1 MGTTGV
7 DGNFCPLSATFRTK
21 PLHTVTSSDGTQLA
35 RASGYNEPMPG
46 KDPMKPTGPGVKL
59 TYDDFLLFPDDGQ
72 RHELIDGEHY
82 VTPSPVLRH
91 QRILGNLYW
100 LIRSFLEQHP
110 IGEIFCSPLDVVFSQ
125 FDIVEPDL
133 LYVSR
138 ERAAQILTRQHVRGA
153 PELVIEIGSPATRQR
168 DETIKRRLYERSD
181 VLEYW
186 VVDPELD
193 VMCIYRWAGET
204 FARPVEL
211 SSESGDV
218 LMSTLLPGLELLLQA
233 VFKE

>member
-1 MGTTGV
+1 
-7 DGNFCPLSATFRTK
+7 
-21 PLHTVTSSDGTQLA
+21 
-35 RASGYNEPMPG
+35 
-46 KDPMKPTGPGVKL
+46 MKPTGPGVKL
-59 TYDDFLLFPDDGQ
+59 TYDDFVLFPDDGQ

-82 VTPSPVLRH
+82 VTPSPIPHH
-91 QRILGNLYW
+91 QRISGNLYW

-110 IGEIFCSPLDVVFSQ
+110 IGHVFYAPLDVVFSQ
-125 FDIVEPDL
+125 FDVVEPDL

-153 PELVIEIGSPATRQR
+153 PELVIEIGSPGTRQR

-193 VMCIYRWAGET
+193 LMRIYRRTGET

-218 LMSTLLPGLELLLQA
+218 LTSTLLPGLDLSLQA